1 MNQNKQNPPISP
13 MLSEKLAN
21 LCANIKGL
29 RLQSGL
35 TQRELSERLSIPLSL
50 LEEAERG
57 ILSDGFTSTY
67 LVSISSFFHIPIDRL
82 FVKFL
87 EA

>member
-1 MNQNKQNPPISP
+1 MNPPKNPSICPPVSD
-13 MLSEKLAN
+13 EFAA
-21 LCANIKGL
+21 LCANIKSL

-35 TQRELSERLSIPLSL
+35 TQRELSERISLPLPL

-57 ILSDGFTSTY
+57 ILSDDFTAKY

-87 EA
+87 EE